1 MNVWQFTYYS
11 IKEPE
16 KVELYYIERPEISE
30 DDEELMA
37 QEQECILFSSSAFLS
52 DFCIKNHV
60 ERTDVLPRIEKV
72 ILKGE

>member
-1 MNVWQFTYYS
+1 MDVWKFTYYS

-16 KVELYYIERPEISE
+16 KVGWYYIERPEIQE
-30 DDEELMA
+30 DEELIA
-37 QEQECILFSSSAFLS
+37 QEQEYILFASSVFLS

-72 ILKGE
+72 ILK

>member
-1 MNVWQFTYYS
+1 MDVWKFTYYS

-16 KVELYYIERPEISE
+16 KVGWYYIERPEIQE
-30 DDEELMA
+30 DEEELMA
-37 QEQECILFSSSAFLS
+37 QEQKYILFAYSAFIS

-60 ERTDVLPRIEKV
+60 DRTDVLSQIEKV

>member
-16 KVELYYIERPEISE
+16 KFGRYYTERPEIPE

-37 QEQECILFSSSAFLS
+37 QEQEYILFASSAFLS

-72 ILKGE
+72 VLKGE